1 MKPVERFF
9 RKYFLSMVGI
19 IALFFLLNAVLF
31 FSVMIWAWQTS
42 ETPDLS
48 VNEICDSIITD
59 EEGQLTAA
67 EGLSGLL
74 EEHHAWA
81 MVLDDAGTVIF
92 QSRLPEELP
101 RRYTP
106 TDVARFSRWYLRDY
120 PVSVRE
126 HSRGLLVV
134 GGEKGSRAKY
144 HFSVDESYVKKLLVG
159 LVVVFL
165 TNIIVVVLLIW
176 KNTRHVEKA
185 VAPVLRGI
193 ETVSSGK
200 PVSLPEK
207 GELAEINRQL
217 NRAGA
222 FIAKKDSARADWISG
237 VSHDVRTPLSVILG
251 FAGQLEDDRA
261 LPASAREQAACIRRQ
276 AEKLRSL
283 ISDLNLTSRLE
294 YSMQPLRV
302 ETVYLA
308 ELARQ
313 VVCEFLDG
321 GLEERYE
328 IAFCADQK
336 SESVSIPGDEALL
349 KRALGNLIQ
358 NSIVH
363 NPQGCRIA
371 VSVVC
376 GEGGITVAVADDGAG
391 VSAKKL
397 EALTAGSRHLES
409 TDEKLNLRHGLG
421 VLLVRQIVEAHKGT
435 IAMESEPGKG
445 LKTALT
451 FPASVHILPET
462 YRKRNGFLRF
472 L

>member
-19 IALFFLLNAVLF
+19 IVLFLLLNVVLF
-31 FSVMIWAWQTS
+31 FSVLIWAWQTS

-48 VNEICDSIITD
+48 MSEICDRITLD
-59 EEGQLTAA
+59 GTGHLTAA
-67 EGLSGLL
+67 GELAEML

-81 MVLDDAGTVIF
+81 MVLDDTGTVIF
-92 QSRLPEELP
+92 QSKLPEELP
-101 RRYTP
+101 RQYTAA
-106 TDVARFSRWYLRDY
+106 DVAKFSRWYLGDY
-120 PVSVRE
+120 PVYVQE
-126 HSRGLLVV
+126 HPQGLLVV
-134 GGEKGSRAKY
+134 GGEKGSQAKY
-144 HFSVDESYVKKLLVG
+144 YFSVSESYARKLLVG
-159 LVVVFL
+159 LAAVFL

-185 VAPVLRGI
+185 VTPILRGI
-193 ETVSSGK
+193 ETVSSGQ

-217 NRAGA
+217 NKAGA

-251 FAGQLEDDRA
+251 FAGQLEDDRT
-261 LPASAREQAACIRRQ
+261 LPVSAREQAASIRKQGER
-276 AEKLRSL
+276 LRSL
-283 ISDLNLTSRLE
+283 ISDLNLASRLE
-294 YSMQPLRV
+294 YSMQPLRM
-302 ETVYLA
+302 ETVYLV

-313 VVCEFLDG
+313 AICELLDS

-328 IAFCADQK
+328 IEFCADQE
-336 SESVSIPGDEALL
+336 SESVSILGDEALL

-371 VSVVC
+371 VSVLR
-376 GEGGITVAVADDGAG
+376 GEAGIMVDVADDGAG
-391 VSAKKL
+391 VSAEMLK
-397 EALTAGSRHLES
+397 ELTADSHHLES

-421 VLLVRQIVEAHKGT
+421 VLLVRQIVEVHKGT
-435 IAMESEPGKG
+435 MTMESAPQKG
-445 LKTALT
+445 FRTVLT
-451 FPASVHILPET
+451 FPA
-462 YRKRNGFLRF
+462 
-472 L
+472 

>member
-19 IALFFLLNAVLF
+19 IALFLLLNVVLL
-31 FSVMIWAWQTS
+31 FSVLIWAWQTS
-42 ETPDLS
+42 EIPEIS
-48 VNEICDSIITD
+48 ISKICDSITLD
-59 EEGQLTAA
+59 GTGHLTAA
-67 EGLSGLL
+67 GVLDEIL

-81 MVLDDAGTVIF
+81 MVLDDTGTVIF

-101 RRYTP
+101 RRYTVA
-106 TDVARFSRWYLRDY
+106 DVAKFSRWYLGDY
-120 PVSVRE
+120 PVYVQE
-126 HSRGLLVV
+126 HPQGLLVV
-134 GGEKGSRAKY
+134 GGEKGSQAKY
-144 HFSVDESYVKKLLVG
+144 YFSVSESYARKLLVG
-159 LVVVFL
+159 LAAVFL

-185 VAPVLRGI
+185 VTPILRGI
-193 ETVSSGK
+193 ETVSSGR

-217 NRAGA
+217 NKAGA

-237 VSHDVRTPLSVILG
+237 ISHDVRTPLSVILG
-251 FAGQLEDDRA
+251 FAGQLEDDQT
-261 LPASAREQAACIRRQ
+261 LPISAREQASYIRRQ
-276 AEKLRSL
+276 GEKLRSL

-294 YSMQPLRV
+294 YSMQPLRM
-302 ETVYLA
+302 EKVYFV

-328 IAFCADQK
+328 IEFSANQE
-336 SESVSIPGDEALL
+336 SESVSILGDEALL

-358 NSIVH
+358 NSIIH

-371 VSVVC
+371 VSVLRGDV
-376 GEGGITVAVADDGAG
+376 GITVEVADNGAG
-391 VSAKKL
+391 VSVEKL
-397 EALTAGSRHLES
+397 EELTADHRRLES

-421 VLLVRQIVEAHKGT
+421 VLLVRQITEAHKGT
-435 IAMESEPGKG
+435 MTMESKPQKG
-445 LKTALT
+445 FKTVLM
-451 FPASVHILPET
+451 FPVS
-462 YRKRNGFLRF
+462 NF
-472 L
+472 